1 MVSVGAWFFQH
12 FIRITGYPVYR
23 IWANPRYR
31 YEDRKVQGR
40 AIKGKAIIV
49 SNHTTVWDFGFWL
62 YALPF
67 RAHRCVMADILLKK
81 NIFFTLFLKMNQG
94 IFVNRTVQDLGFISK
109 CEKVLN
115 KGGVVQVFPEA
126 RIAEE
131 DEAKPLPFKPSFVYL
146 ALKCNAPIIP
156 LYSSGNYF
164 KKGRTKAAI
173 GKPIYASELYDGSKS
188 RKENLLAIA
197 EYVRK
202 KVIELGEGFENGEK
216 A

>member
-1 MVSVGAWFFQH
+1 MISVGAWFFQH

-23 IWANPRYR
+23 IWINPKYR
-31 YEDRKVQGR
+31 YEDRKSQGR
-40 AIKGKAIIV
+40 RIKGKALIV
-49 SNHTTVWDFGFWL
+49 SNHTTVFDFGFWL

-67 RAHRCVMADILLKK
+67 RAHRCVMADILLNR

-94 IFVNRTVQDLGFISK
+94 IFVNRTVQDLGFIRK
-109 CEKVLN
+109 CEKVLD
-115 KGGVVQVFPEA
+115 KGGVVQIFPES

-146 ALKCNAPIIP
+146 ALKCDAPIIP

-173 GKPIYASELYDGSKS
+173 GKPIYVSELYDESKS
-188 RKENLLAIA
+188 RKENMLAIA
-197 EYVRK
+197 EYVRT
-202 KVIELGEGFENGEK
+202 KVIELGEAFENGE
-216 A
+216 